1 MKWIATINKI
11 GKQTIE
17 PENEMVLLFGD
28 NVSPD
33 LVEVS
38 VIQKFDQQIP
48 LDNFVFSTGD
58 TITIDKKT
66 YVASYVGSMVENN
79 IKALGHVV
87 LLFTTLN
94 SEKPLANAIY
104 LTSSTSQSL
113 PVFNVDDRII
123 YEHI

>member
-11 GKQTIE
+11 GRQAVE

-79 IKALGHVV
+79 IKTLGHVV

-104 LTSSTSQSL
+104 LTLSASQSL
-113 PVFNVDDRII
+113 PVFNVDDRIV